1 MKISTSLIHEHN
13 VKHESG
19 AVIAPII
26 MATTFERNEDQ
37 LTYPQGYLYSRW
49 DNPNRA
55 SLENKLAIVEGGTT
69 AICFASGLAAATAV
83 FQSLKSGDHIV
94 MADDTYFTMRTIV
107 NTLYAGFGLSYTLV
121 DMTNLEELKNAIQPN
136 TKLIWMESPSNPA
149 IKVTDLAAVVQI
161 AKVHN
166 CFTVADNTWA
176 TPFYTKPLALGVDI
190 VLHSTTKYLGGHSD
204 ILGGALIFKEQ
215 NERTEFIKKVQMYS
229 GAVPSPFECWLLC
242 RSMTTFTARMSIH
255 SSNALKLAKYLEKEP
270 KIDRVL
276 YPGLPSHPQ
285 HIIAKKQMKGGYGGM
300 LSILV
305 KGGREPA
312 LKLCSLLKLFT
323 HATSL
328 GGVESLIEHRV
339 SIESAD
345 SKTPDNLLRI
355 SVGIEDIDDLIA
367 DFKQALKLL

>member
-19 AVIAPII
+19 AVIAPIV

-55 SLENKLAIVEGGTT
+55 SLENKLAIVEGGTM

-121 DMTNLEELKNAIQPN
+121 DMTNLEEVKKAIQPN
-136 TKLIWMESPSNPA
+136 TKLIWMESPSNPS
-149 IKVTDLAAVVQI
+149 IKVTDIEAVVQI
-161 AKVHN
+161 AKAHN

-176 TPFYTKPLALGVDI
+176 TPFYTKPLALSVDI

-204 ILGGALIFKEQ
+204 ILGGALIFKEN
-215 NERTEFIKKVQMYS
+215 NERTDFIKKVQIYS

-242 RSMTTFTARMSIH
+242 RSMTTFTARMPIH

-339 SIESAD
+339 SIESSD

-355 SVGIEDIDDLIA
+355 SVGIEDIDDLIT
-367 DFKQALKLL
+367 DFKQALELL